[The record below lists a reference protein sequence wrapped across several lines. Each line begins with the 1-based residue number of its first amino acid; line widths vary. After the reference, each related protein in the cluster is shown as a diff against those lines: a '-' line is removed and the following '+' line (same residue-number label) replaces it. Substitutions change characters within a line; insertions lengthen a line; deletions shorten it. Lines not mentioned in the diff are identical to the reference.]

1 MGLPP
6 YEPQQVPEGH
16 YKFKVM
22 AEPER
27 RKKTSSGGREFVTIL
42 FSFKLVDEFENVRYH
57 KESFIPWDDRY
68 RDLLLAFGA
77 KADKN
82 GKVHLGEKESVLG
95 KVFEAEIIHQ
105 VDKQDTTKIWSR
117 ISNIKVEDEDDVPKP
132 NEPPEDE
139 EDTVP
144 F

>member
-1 MGLPP
+1 MALPP

-27 RKKTSSGGREFVTIL
+27 RKRTSGRGTEFVTIL

-77 KADKN
+77 KADKD
-82 GKVHLGEKESVLG
+82 GKVHLSEQESVLG
-95 KVFEAEIIHQ
+95 KVFEADITHQ
-105 VDKQDTTKIWSR
+105 VDKQDTKKIWSR
-117 ISNIKVEDEDDVPKP
+117 ITNIKTDEQEDVPL
-132 NEPPEDE
+132 PPEPEE
-139 EDTVP
+139 EDPVP